1 MLYRNSHRQNRYF
14 KQIIIYGILFFILII
29 FMATIGLDLLI
40 QTSHFFASVAN
51 KQKNLPSNSSDE
63 VILSPQLFNLP
74 SATNSA
80 QLVVAGQGQNG
91 TRVTILVNDKVVDE
105 QLIDND
111 TGDFETTINL
121 DEGANSIY
129 AVTEESSSKR
139 SAKSSTYVVS
149 FLKKEPLLVLTNPAD
164 NIKVY
169 SEEITVSGKTDP
181 DSSITINSRPT
192 VVDSEGNFVKTIILN
207 EGANLITIQARN
219 IAGSIKTEERHIT
232 YEKD

>member
-1 MLYRNSHRQNRYF
+1 
-14 KQIIIYGILFFILII
+14 
-29 FMATIGLDLLI
+29 MATIGLDLLI

-121 DEGANSIY
+121 D
-129 AVTEESSSKR
+129 
-139 SAKSSTYVVS
+139 
-149 FLKKEPLLVLTNPAD
+149 
-164 NIKVY
+164 
-169 SEEITVSGKTDP
+169 
-181 DSSITINSRPT
+181 
-192 VVDSEGNFVKTIILN
+192 
-207 EGANLITIQARN
+207 
-219 IAGSIKTEERHIT
+219 
-232 YEKD
+232 